1 MNAQSLLI
9 AICLSL
15 IHAATASTGSNIT
28 FESTATF
35 PAVHPAKTIIPMR
48 TPAKPADAKQPNCQY
63 QTMSQCL
70 SACGTGLCMWCSG
83 NGKYAC
89 VPKA

>member
-9 AICLSL
+9 AVGVSL
-15 IHAATASTGSNIT
+15 IYAATASAGSNIA
-28 FESTATF
+28 FEGTTPF
-35 PAVHPAKTIIPMR
+35 PAVHPAKTIIRM
-48 TPAKPADAKQPNCQY
+48 TKPADAKQPNCQY

-70 SACGTGLCMWCSG
+70 SACGAGLCMWCSG

-89 VPKA
+89 VPKK